1 LRHESGP
8 VSWPAEALTL
18 ASARLSHTSTF
29 DLETLLQ
36 SRRKQLVP
44 PPKRSRD
51 IRVVFILGY
60 TRSGSTLLEQLLSMA
75 PGTVAVGEM
84 AYLWEQSVRNNSYC
98 GCGSKWTNCSFW
110 KSILG
115 DLPSPGFQKERSPD
129 TGQFWAF
136 FRDLVRT
143 GRSSDN
149 QHYEHFLKQI
159 ESIYLAING
168 QTGCS
173 VIIDSS
179 KRPFFGLAVSRTQG
193 VSVTFIHLVR
203 DSRGCAFSWK
213 KAKAR
218 IELGKNVFMPQ
229 LPALRSALSWV
240 GNNLQA
246 EILRIQPG
254 QNIFLRYEDFVA
266 NPTYQVN
273 KILNQVG
280 LPSISPDQ
288 NGIFHIPSS
297 HGIWGNPGRWSS
309 MNAIKVTEDKRW
321 VTQLPN
327 LDFAVTT
334 LISAPLLKR
343 YGYPFFRSRRQ

>member
-1 LRHESGP
+1 MGCGGGYISAPTIPFKNLR
-8 VSWPAEALTL
+8 
-18 ASARLSHTSTF
+18 ASNVTS
-29 DLETLLQ
+29 
-36 SRRKQLVP
+36 
-44 PPKRSRD
+44 RSKEDRP
-51 IRVVFILGY
+51 IKVVFIVGY

-84 AYLWEQSVRNNSYC
+84 AYLWEQRVRNNSYC

-115 DLPSPGFQKERSPD
+115 DLPSPDFQKESSPF
-129 TGQFWAF
+129 GAF
-136 FRDLVRT
+136 FIDLVRK

-149 QHYEHFLKQI
+149 QHYNHFLKQI
-159 ESIYLAING
+159 ESIYLAIHD

-179 KRPFFGLAVSRTQG
+179 KKPFFGLAVSRTQG

-218 IELGKNVFMPQ
+218 VELGKDAFMPFMPQ
-229 LPALRSALSWV
+229 FPAHRSALAWV
-240 GNNLQA
+240 WNNLQA
-246 EILRIQPG
+246 EILRRRC
-254 QNIFLRYEDFVA
+254 QNIVLRYEDLVD
-266 NPTYQVN
+266 NPTSEVN

-288 NGIFHIPSS
+288 NGVFCIPTS
-297 HGIWGNPGRWSS
+297 HGIWGNPDRW
-309 MNAIKVTEDKRW
+309 AGIDGIKVRKDERWTTE
-321 VTQLPN
+321 LSN
-327 LDFAVTT
+327 SDFIVST
-334 LISAPLLKR
+334 LISAPLLKW
-343 YGYPFFRSRRQ
+343 YGYPLFP

>member
-1 LRHESGP
+1 
-8 VSWPAEALTL
+8 
-18 ASARLSHTSTF
+18 
-29 DLETLLQ
+29 LLQ
-36 SRRKQLVP
+36 SPRTICDPGKKGGDV
-44 PPKRSRD
+44 
-51 IRVVFILGY
+51 RVIFILGY

-75 PGTVAVGEM
+75 PSTVAVGEM

-110 KSILG
+110 KSILEHVA
-115 DLPSPGFQKERSPD
+115 SPDFQKERSPD
-129 TGQFWAF
+129 TRQFWAF
-136 FRDLVRT
+136 FRDLVRK

-149 QHYEHFLKQI
+149 QHYKHFLKQI
-159 ESIYLAING
+159 ESIYLAINH
-168 QTGCS
+168 QTGSS

-218 IELGKNVFMPQ
+218 VELGKNAFMPQ
-229 LPALRSALSWV
+229 LPAFRSALAWV

-246 EILRIQPG
+246 EILRIQRC
-254 QNIFLRYEDFVA
+254 QNIFLRYEDLVA

-297 HGIWGNPGRWSS
+297 HSIWGNPSRWSR

-321 VTQLPN
+321 VAQLSKR
-327 LDFAVTT
+327 DFAVTT

-343 YGYPFFRSRRQ
+343 YGYPFFRSRKP